1 MTTNI
6 DRAAEHLDSLDRL
19 YDYASGQEPTNAE
32 RAQALADNGY
42 LMPDLPEP
50 TRWKQNEEP
59 EWDAC
64 ETTVSPAGYEGRVIV
79 EDAED
84 RWEASAEDIRALALA
99 LLAAADYAERNQE

>member
-1 MTTNI
+1 MNNI
-6 DRAAEHLDSLDRL
+6 DRAAHVINETYSDEYVKPHM
-19 YDYASGQEPTNAE
+19 APPKV
-32 RAQALADNGY
+32 AQALADEGL

-64 ETTVSPAGYEGRVIV
+64 DTTVSPAGHGGRIIV
-79 EDAED
+79 EDSD
-84 RWEASAEDIRALALA
+84 GRWKASAEDIRDLAYA